1 MRGRRAERGLD
12 LAINVLRGLSLPH
25 EDARGLVH
33 ELHLT
38 MDTGRNRL
46 LRGLDLASGLRVAP
60 SRKAPGAATQSSTAA
75 ARSCGESLHQV
86 CRRYKKRG
94 RGRHG
99 LALDVEL
106 PRHGEGVHAEPVLQ
120 GVHEGALGVARRRL
134 SDVEVVPH
142 QAPQREEQC
151 G

>member
-1 MRGRRAERGLD
+1 MYLMSMKGRRTERGLD
-12 LAINVLRGLSLPH
+12 LATNVLRGLNLPH

-33 ELHLT
+33 KLH
-38 MDTGRNRL
+38 R
-46 LRGLDLASGLRVAP
+46 RVAP
-60 SRKAPGAATQSSTAA
+60 ARKAPGAATQSSTAA
-75 ARSCGESLHQV
+75 ARGRREDFCQV
-86 CRRYKKRG
+86 CRRCKKRG
-94 RGRHG
+94 QGRHG
-99 LALDVEL
+99 LALGVEL
-106 PRHGEGVHAEPVLQ
+106 PHHGEGVHAEPVLQ